1 MALGFEE
8 AVLLET
14 AAICALRRNLSLA
27 ILPNG
32 SIRTA
37 GSDNYRLPKQRRAE
51 WANAFLLAEML
62 GWPCF
67 TQVERFTL
75 TRCLPPSNSVLNMG
89 CVVAGSLACGD
100 CRASVR

>member
-14 AAICALRRNLSLA
+14 AADRALRRNLSLA

-32 SIRTA
+32 SIRIR

-51 WANAFLLAEML
+51 WANAILLAEML

-75 TRCLPPSNSVLNMG
+75 DGCLSPSNSVLNMV
-89 CVVAGSLACGD
+89 CVVAGFAACGD